1 MGRRKGMSD
10 EINAVIEKLCEKLG
24 TSAQFLIP
32 ELAKLKIVNS
42 TVMVVIGLFM
52 TVVGV
57 YFLPEAW
64 RYDHRE
70 DKDRFDDSMW
80 VLAPGSVT
88 LVGFVV
94 LATGIYALAGWI
106 VSPTASAVLEIVNML
121 K

>member
-1 MGRRKGMSD
+1 
-10 EINAVIEKLCEKLG
+10 
-24 TSAQFLIP
+24 
-32 ELAKLKIVNS
+32 
-42 TVMVVIGLFM
+42 
-52 TVVGV
+52 
-57 YFLPEAW
+57 
-64 RYDHRE
+64 
-70 DKDRFDDSMW
+70 MW

>member
-70 DKDRFDDSMW
+70 DKDRFDDSFL
-80 VLAPGSVT
+80 VLVPGAIV
-88 LVGFVV
+88 LVGFVFMT
-94 LATGIYALAGWI
+94 TGIYDLAGWI
-106 VSPTASAVLEIVNML
+106 ASPTASAVLEIVNML

>member
-1 MGRRKGMSD
+1 MSE

-32 ELAKLKIVNS
+32 ELAKLRIVS
-42 TVMVVIGLFM
+42 SAVMVVIGLFI

-57 YFLPEAW
+57 YFLPKAW

-70 DKDRFDDSMW
+70 DKDDFDYSFW
-80 VLAPGSVT
+80 VVAPGVIT
-88 LVGFVV
+88 FFGF
-94 LATGIYALAGWI
+94 LFLTTGIYDLAGWI
-106 VSPTASAVLEIVNML
+106 ASPTAKAVLEIVNML

>member
-1 MGRRKGMSD
+1 MSD

-32 ELAKLKIVNS
+32 ELAKLKIYTSV
-42 TVMVVIGLFM
+42 VIVVIGLVLTM
-52 TVVGV
+52 IGL
-57 YFLPEAW
+57 YFLPKAW

-70 DKDRFDDSMW
+70 DKSEFIDSLW
-80 VLAPGSVT
+80 VLAPGSAT
-88 LVGFVV
+88 FVGFVFLTSGV
-94 LATGIYALAGWI
+94 YDLVAWI